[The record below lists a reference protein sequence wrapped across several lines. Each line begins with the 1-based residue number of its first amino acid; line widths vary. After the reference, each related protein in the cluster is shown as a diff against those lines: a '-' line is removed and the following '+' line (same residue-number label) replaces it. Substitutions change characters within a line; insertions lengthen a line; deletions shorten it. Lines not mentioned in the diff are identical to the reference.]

1 MVCKF
6 FDKKTSD
13 SGIKNENINKK
24 LAKELHKRIISKFN
38 KRKLH
43 SIFIDNAWGADLA
56 GIQLISKFNKG
67 FRFLLRVVDI
77 YSKYA
82 SFIPLKIKNEL
93 QLLMYFKKSS
103 MNQTANQIKYG

>member
-1 MVCKF
+1 MMDVNVDLLKWF
-6 FDKKTSD
+6 LNFSIKKLLIVVLKMKIS
-13 SGIKNENINKK
+13 IKNQQKNYTNEL
-24 LAKELHKRIISKFN
+24 LANLI

-67 FRFLLRVVDI
+67 FRFLLCVVDI

-82 SFIPLKIKNEL
+82 SFIPIK
-93 QLLMYFKKSS
+93 
-103 MNQTANQIKYG
+103 